1 MTAGLR
7 WTPEA
12 YAEYLR
18 GRGTDT
24 AAVPS
29 AVPVPAVAAPVEREA
44 SKSLSA
50 EETKVLRAHR
60 SKQRFQALGR
70 LPKGEMNK
78 TEREYSE
85 FLEERKRAGQVLWWK
100 FHPMRVRLASNT
112 FYEVD
117 FLVMTAEGH
126 LEIHET
132 KGGHTTDKGQLKI
145 KLCGEALPV
154 FRMFKVIK
162 KTKKAG
168 GGWQIEEYSA
178 T

>member
-1 MTAGLR
+1 MSSGLH

-12 YAEYLR
+12 YAEFLR
-18 GRGTDT
+18 KRGAQT
-24 AAVPS
+24 P
-29 AVPVPAVAAPVEREA
+29 PVGSPAPAPVVAAPVAAEPA
-44 SKSLSA
+44 KSLSA

-60 SKQRFQALGR
+60 SKQAFQALGR
-70 LPKGEMNK
+70 LPKGEFNK
-78 TEREYSE
+78 TERAYAD
-85 FLEERKRAGQVLWWK
+85 FLEERKRVGQVLWWK
-100 FHPMRVRLASNT
+100 FHPMRVRLANNT

-117 FLVMTAEGH
+117 FLVMSADGV

-132 KGGHTTDKGQLKI
+132 KGGFTTDKGQLKL

-162 KTKKAG
+162 QTKKAG
-168 GGWQIEEYSA
+168 GGWLIEEYSA